1 MLEAPQQM
9 VQIIGDLAGRFT
21 DDAANLRDAQ
31 GVFEQKL
38 KQIFAEHIAWDW
50 RKSVE
55 ENANPFVLPAA
66 LPEIASRNKKG
77 GLPPEDRPT

>member
-9 VQIIGDLAGRFT
+9 LQIIGDLAGRFT

-38 KQIFAEHIAWDW
+38 KQIFAEHIAWDC
-50 RKSVE
+50 RKSLE
-55 ENANPFVLPAA
+55 ENANPLFCRSAA
-66 LPEIASRNKKG
+66 
-77 GLPPEDRPT
+77 